1 MSDITIKGAAKVI
14 KIYNVSRMEI
24 EGLDISEVDLES
36 KEDVKELFELVN
48 DFVDT
53 GEIDAFEPPIEIEGV
68 DPDECVIEVNQKRYY
83 SDELQLKNSPIMDLL
98 APIQE
103 SEEGELF
110 YIRSFEGDGVWDF
123 DADTSDLQ
131 DKNLSIEYVDCSVL
145 FDQYDILRE
154 GYLDLICDT
163 LLPRTL
169 NIEAVAL
176 EVSDFVFHPQQVYG
190 QLYIAKK
197 DPVADIMVL
206 QKVDF
211 GGRSLV
217 DADFNVDDF
226 EEN

>member
-1 MSDITIKGAAKVI
+1 MSDITIKGKAKVI

-24 EGLDISEVDLES
+24 EGLDISEIDLES
-36 KEDVKELFELVN
+36 KEDVRELFELVN
-48 DFVDT
+48 DFVDS
-53 GEIDAFEPPIEIEGV
+53 GEVDAYEPPIEIEGV
-68 DPDECVIEVNQKRYY
+68 DPDECVIEIDQKRYY

-98 APIQE
+98 ASIQE
-103 SEEGELF
+103 SEENELF

-123 DADTSDLQ
+123 EADMERLEKKSV
-131 DKNLSIEYVDCSVL
+131 SIEYVDCSL
-145 FDQYDILRE
+145 FFDQYDILRE

-169 NIEAVAL
+169 SVDKAVV
-176 EVSDFVFHPQQVYG
+176 EISEFIFHPQQVYG
-190 QLYIAKK
+190 QLYISKK
-197 DPVADIMVL
+197 DPVADIMIL

>member
-1 MSDITIKGAAKVI
+1 MISIKGAAKVI
-14 KIYNVSRMEI
+14 KIYNVGRMDI
-24 EGLDISEVDLES
+24 EGLDISEIDLES
-36 KEDVKELFELVN
+36 KEDVRELFELVN

-53 GEIDAFEPPIEIEGV
+53 GEVDAFEPPIEIEGV
-68 DPDECVIEVNQKRYY
+68 DADECVIEVNQKRYY
-83 SDELQLKNSPIMDLL
+83 SDEIQLKNSSIMDLL

-110 YIRSFEGDGVWDF
+110 YIRSYEGDGVWDF
-123 DADTSDLQ
+123 EVDTEASSE
-131 DKNLSIEYVDCSVL
+131 NIAVEYVDCSLL

-163 LLPRTL
+163 LLPRSL
-169 NIEAVAL
+169 SIDGVEA
-176 EVSDFVFHPQQVYG
+176 EVSEFIFHPQQVYG

-197 DPVADIMVL
+197 DPVADIMIL

-217 DADFNVDDF
+217 DADFNLDDF